1 MIVVFGSI
9 NLDIFFRCGRLPAT
23 GETLLCDA
31 AETAPGGKGANQ
43 ALAAARDGAR
53 VHMAGAVGR
62 DPFADEALGLLSAE
76 GVDLS
81 ALGRSPR
88 PTACATI
95 AVLPNGENAIVVGS
109 GANLDARADLL
120 PDDLLA
126 PETWLRLQMEVPY
139 AENWALIGR
148 AKRRGAKVLLNL
160 APAGPVPDEAL
171 RCTDLLVVNEVE
183 AEQLLSARGA
193 EGDLRKG
200 LAELAADHALTV
212 VMTLGAQGL
221 EAFTANGDVLVL
233 PAPRIRAVDTTAA
246 GDCFCGVLAAT
257 LQRGIALREALQ
269 RAVVAASLCCTRA
282 GAQTSLPRSVEI
294 DRALAELGRDGA
306 GR

>member
-9 NLDIFFRCGRLPAT
+9 NLDIFFRCGRLPRT
-23 GETLLCDA
+23 GETLLCDE

-81 ALGRSPR
+81 ALARSRR

-95 AVLPNGENAIVVGS
+95 AVLPNGENAIIVGS
-109 GANLDARADLL
+109 GANLDARADLVS
-120 PDDLLA
+120 DDPLTPA
-126 PETWLRLQMEVPY
+126 TWLLLQMEVPY

-148 AKRRGAKVLLNL
+148 AKRRGVKVLLNL

-171 RCTDLLVVNEVE
+171 RGTDLLVVNEVE
-183 AEQLLSARGA
+183 AEQILSARDAG
-193 EGDLRKG
+193 GNLRKG
-200 LAELAADHALTV
+200 LAELAAEHALTV

-221 EAFTANGDVLVL
+221 EAFTADGDAFAL
-233 PAPRIRAVDTTAA
+233 PAPSVRAVDTTAA
-246 GDCFCGVLAAT
+246 GDCFCGVLAAA
-257 LQRGIALREALQ
+257 LQRGAALREALQ